1 MFDSNFRKQ
10 IVSNKRINATYL
22 IILAI
27 FVIFAIR
34 LFYIQVIH
42 YGSYKADAENYQ
54 LKQYEIPPVRGQIN
68 ILNGETS
75 VPLVLNQTLYT
86 VYADPSYVKDASS
99 ASDKIASLI
108 GKTSSDVNSLL
119 TKKNTRYVVL
129 AKKVSE
135 NVSKQILGLKI
146 PGIGAI
152 AQTYRIYPQGSLAS
166 QVLGFVNDDGQGKY
180 GIEQFFNSK
189 LTGIPGKIKAVTDI
203 NGIPLAA
210 STSNTQTSPI
220 NGSSINLSL
229 DLGMQSQM
237 EQIIASEYTKTK
249 SQGISAI
256 IMDPNTGQIKAMANY
271 PTYDPG
277 NYQNVSDLNLFQNAS
292 VTNAIEPGSSMKVLT
307 TAAALNL
314 GVVKPDTTYADPAKW
329 IIDKTSI
336 TNIESD
342 GGARQQSVSS
352 ILSLSLNTGAVW
364 LLMQMGGGQITDRS
378 ITNWH
383 DYLVGHYNFGKPTN
397 IEQGYE
403 SDGLI
408 PKENFSDP
416 SIDLTYANTTFGQGL
431 LVTDLQMASAVSS
444 IVNGGKYY
452 QPSLVN
458 SFIGPDG
465 KQIKTKP
472 KIINKNV
479 VSPTVSKQMLPL
491 MENVVNTYYHE
502 GYNFMNFSPDYIVGG
517 KTGTAQIADI
527 VKGGY
532 KPNIF
537 NGTYVGFVGGDK
549 PQYVIAV
556 FNIEPN
562 VPGYAGAL
570 GGQPVFADLAHMLIN
585 EGHVQP
591 KTK

>member
-1 MFDSNFRKQ
+1 
-10 IVSNKRINATYL
+10 
-22 IILAI
+22 
-27 FVIFAIR
+27 
-34 LFYIQVIH
+34 
-42 YGSYKADAENYQ
+42 
-54 LKQYEIPPVRGQIN
+54 
-68 ILNGETS
+68 
-75 VPLVLNQTLYT
+75 
-86 VYADPSYVKDASS
+86 
-99 ASDKIASLI
+99 
-108 GKTSSDVNSLL
+108 
-119 TKKNTRYVVL
+119 
-129 AKKVSE
+129 
-135 NVSKQILGLKI
+135 
-146 PGIGAI
+146 
-152 AQTYRIYPQGSLAS
+152 
-166 QVLGFVNDDGQGKY
+166 
-180 GIEQFFNSK
+180 
-189 LTGIPGKIKAVTDI
+189 
-203 NGIPLAA
+203 
-210 STSNTQTSPI
+210 
-220 NGSSINLSL
+220 
-229 DLGMQSQM
+229 
-237 EQIIASEYTKTK
+237 
-249 SQGISAI
+249 
-256 IMDPNTGQIKAMANY
+256 
-271 PTYDPG
+271 
-277 NYQNVSDLNLFQNAS
+277 
-292 VTNAIEPGSSMKVLT
+292 MKVLT

-329 IIDKTSI
+329 IIDKTPI

-383 DYLVGHYNFGKPTN
+383 DYLVDHYNFGKPSN

-416 SIDLTYANTTFGQGL
+416 SIDLTYANTAFGQGL

-465 KQIKTKP
+465 KQVKTKP
-472 KIINKNV
+472 ILINKNV
-479 VSPTVSKQMLPL
+479 VSPTVSEQMLPL

-517 KTGTAQIADI
+517 KTGTAQVADI

-562 VPGYAGAL
+562 VSGYAGAL